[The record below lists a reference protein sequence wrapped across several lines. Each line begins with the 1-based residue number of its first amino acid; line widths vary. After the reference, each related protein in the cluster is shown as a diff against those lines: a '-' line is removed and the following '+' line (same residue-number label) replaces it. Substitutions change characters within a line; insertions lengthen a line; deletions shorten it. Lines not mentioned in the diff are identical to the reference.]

1 MLERVVGWVA
11 LFIELDLLVVAERS
25 ITRPVLESI
34 VLPELSIILVLGTFT
49 ELLLVTDE
57 RVLAVVLLLDTA
69 VRVFVD
75 ALLLV
80 IAERVE
86 VLLDNP
92 AFKSEDLFAE
102 LLL

>member
-1 MLERVVGWVA
+1 MLERVVGWVV

>member
-80 IAERVE
+80 IAERFE

>member
-34 VLPELSIILVLGTFT
+34 VLPEMSIILVLGTFT

>member
-1 MLERVVGWVA
+1 M
-11 LFIELDLLVVAERS
+11 VVAERS

>member
-1 MLERVVGWVA
+1 LLERVVGWVA

>member
-92 AFKSEDLFAE
+92 AFKYEDLFAE